1 MRRTTIAII
10 TALAATSAV
19 AAEPRIVWRSAA
31 TGTIPTPATT
41 QPPSQPTSP
50 IDAPRLLAIEYEA
63 NGRTFGIG
71 RSMTLAPTISG
82 GSGRYE
88 FAFTSGNTFPVGI
101 MFNSAT
107 GIFSGSPQERGD
119 FSFNLLVRDK
129 ESGQYLTE
137 VVRFLVV

>member
-10 TALAATSAV
+10 AALITTTAM
-19 AAEPRIVWRSAA
+19 AEPRIVWRSST
-31 TGTIPTPATT
+31 TGTIPTPATV
-41 QPPSQPTSP
+41 PPSQPPSP
-50 IDAPRLLAIEYEA
+50 IDNPDAISIEYEA

-71 RSMTLAPTISG
+71 RPMTLAPAISG

-88 FAFTSGNTFPVGI
+88 FAFAAGNTFPVGI
-101 MFNSAT
+101 VFNSAT

-129 ESGQYLTE
+129 ESGQYVTA